1 MLRRE
6 DKITPIRKIMV
17 PTDFSSYS
25 DWAMQYAA
33 MIAKVFKARI
43 LLVHVIE
50 PFTYSVTDTLK
61 VVDHFVALKTIA
73 EPLLD
78 NARKR
83 LVKKGL
89 TVETDLL
96 DGVPYRELLQKS
108 RQAGVDM
115 IVMGTHGRTGVE
127 HFLLG
132 SVAEKV
138 VRLSPCPVLTV
149 RPMIRAKGIRKRA
162 TSSAGKR
169 TTVTFY

>member
-1 MLRRE
+1 MPKRG
-6 DKITPIRKIMV
+6 DKIKPIRKMMV
-17 PTDFSSYS
+17 PTDFSFYS
-25 DWAMQYAA
+25 EQAMQYAA

-50 PFTYSVTDTLK
+50 PFTYSVTDMLN

-73 EPLLD
+73 QPLLD
-78 NARKR
+78 NARKK
-83 LVKKGL
+83 LLKKGL

-96 DGVPYRELLQKS
+96 DGVPYREILQKS

-138 VRLSPCPVLTV
+138 VRLSACPVLTV
-149 RPMIRAKGIRKRA
+149 RSMIRTKGVRKGA
-162 TSSAGKR
+162 TSSADRR
-169 TTVTFY
+169 TMVTFY